1 MYGIVRKLDLA
12 QQQKILQDCQELLT
26 ASPLYSNYAPRRG
39 IGRRDCSG
47 NCQACLAGTVE
58 LKKATYKNANFGS
71 VAYYGRPCGATYVP
85 VHPDTGE
92 PFPPVPQSIVDI
104 CQSVADQFG
113 FEYDPQSAYL
123 SYYPPGASIGRHQDF
138 EEKVNK
144 PVISISLGEACI
156 FEFGGLSRFG
166 QYEDIILAS
175 GDVFIFGEEHRYC
188 YHSVKRLIPNTKPAG
203 LVMDPGRISITIRQY
218 E

>member
-1 MYGIVRKLDLA
+1 MYGVVKTLDIDH
-12 QQQKILQDCQELLT
+12 QKQILEDCKSLLT

-47 NCQACLAGTVE
+47 NCESCLAGTV
-58 LKKATYKNANFGS
+58 KAASYSNATFGS
-71 VAYYGRPCGATYVP
+71 WGYYGRPCGATYVP
-85 VHPDTGE
+85 VHPTTGE

-104 CQSVADQFG
+104 CQEVANMYG
-113 FEYDPQSAYL
+113 FDYDPQSAYL

-144 PVISISLGEACI
+144 PVISISLGEDGI
-156 FEFGGLSRFG
+156 FEFGGLQRFG
-166 QYEDIILAS
+166 TYEDIILHS

-188 YHSVKRLIPNTKPAG
+188 YHSIRKIIQNTSPAD
-203 LVMDPGRISITIRQY
+203 LMAESCRISITIRQF